1 MIGAQSQMLTFI
13 LVTLAFVVL
22 FYVIILISAE
32 ELDQHI
38 DF

>member
-1 MIGAQSQMLTFI
+1 MGEQPQMLTFI
-13 LVTLAFVVL
+13 LVTLACVVL

-32 ELDQHI
+32 ELDQDI